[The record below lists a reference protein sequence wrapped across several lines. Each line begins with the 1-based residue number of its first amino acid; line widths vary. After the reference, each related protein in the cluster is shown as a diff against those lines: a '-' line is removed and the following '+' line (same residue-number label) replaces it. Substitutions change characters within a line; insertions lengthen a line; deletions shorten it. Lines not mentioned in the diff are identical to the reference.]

1 MNFLRYYFHF
11 YFHFHFHL
19 ILRKIVFLK
28 KHLSNKMASQQ
39 TKEPQWDTVYIM
51 NDDKSLIDIGSIE
64 SVSGRILLKNE
75 GYLPS
80 SVLKFNKLMFDIIH
94 KDEGYDTDVNID
106 IEAEDIKGKI
116 IYIMRYRRCTV
127 YLVIQTSALGTRLLA
142 YLYSKIKHSAQSFGT
157 GCHQVDKKDILK
169 HFPKDLLEK
178 YKFGL

>member
-1 MNFLRYYFHF
+1 
-11 YFHFHFHL
+11 
-19 ILRKIVFLK
+19 
-28 KHLSNKMASQQ
+28 MASQQ
-39 TKEPQWDTVYIM
+39 TKEPQWDIVYIM

-64 SVSGRILLKNE
+64 AESGLILLKNE

-80 SVLKFNKLMFDIIH
+80 SVLKFNKKIFSKICE
-94 KDEGYDTDVNID
+94 DEGYDTNVNID

-127 YLVIQTSALGTRLLA
+127 YLVIQTSSLGTRLLA

-157 GCHQVDKKDILK
+157 GCHQVDKKDILE
-169 HFPKDLLEK
+169 HFPKDFLEK